1 MEYFTLS
8 LRHQRYELNL
18 NVRFEIIYKIEAKQI
33 KIKMQAR

>member
-8 LRHQRYELNL
+8 LRHQHYELNL